1 MTIRTLDLFCG
12 GGGSSWGARAA
23 GAEVVC
29 GVDASPYAV
38 ATFGRNFP
46 EADAVRMTL
55 DECSGPAD
63 LPGLGHIDLLLASPE
78 CTNHGGARGAR
89 PKDEASRL
97 TARYVL
103 NFARGLLP
111 RWVVIENVPRIKG
124 WEGYRP
130 LVGELEALGYNV
142 LPQELDASRLGV
154 PQKRRRL
161 FLLCDRLRMPTPVP
175 LRRGRAR
182 SAGSVI
188 DFSGT
193 WKSRAVGA
201 GTHAEATLARV
212 ERGIAALGRG
222 VPFLVVYYGSDGSG
236 GWQALDRPLRTLT
249 TLDRFGLVTWD
260 GKTPYMRMLQVPEL
274 RAAMGFGPEFNLD
287 LGPRRER
294 IRVLGNGVCPPVMQA
309 IVSTLSAT
317 RGREIRHDAYLTQ
330 GEARAPAF

>member
-29 GVDASPYAV
+29 GVDASAYAV
-38 ATFGRNFP
+38 ATFAQNFP
-46 EADAVRMTL
+46 WADAVRMTL
-55 DECSGPAD
+55 NESSGPAD
-63 LPGLGHIDLLLASPE
+63 LPGIGRIDLLLASPE

-89 PKDEASRL
+89 PRDDASRQ

-111 RWVVIENVPRIKG
+111 RWVVVENVPRIRG
-124 WEGYRP
+124 WEGYGP
-130 LVGELEALGYNV
+130 LVGELEALGYHV

-161 FLLCDRLRMPTPVP
+161 FLLCDRLRMPAPVP

-182 SAGSVI
+182 SAASVI
-188 DFSGT
+188 DLSGI

-260 GKTPYMRMLQVPEL
+260 GDVPSMRMLQVPEL
-274 RAAMGFGPEFNLD
+274 KAAMGFGSDFNLD

-309 IVSTLSAT
+309 IVSSLSAS
-317 RGREIRHDAYLTQ
+317 RGRDVLRS
-330 GEARAPAF
+330 ARVMQERAGVPAP